1 MPPPARPVLPRTA
14 TWVLACTLAET
25 VGMTAAAV
33 ASRVARDVTRD
44 SPPAAGLAVVVA
56 GGLVEGLA
64 LGLAQPTALRGALDR
79 GRRRQWLV
87 GTVVVA
93 GLGWAAASAPSALMP
108 QDSSS
113 AGPPLVVVLPGA
125 AALGVAMGAALGWVQ
140 ARALRGRVP
149 HPRRWVSTSALAW
162 APTMAVVFAG
172 ASTPS
177 ADWSTGQVAVTG
189 ALTGA
194 AAGAVLGLV
203 GGLLMP
209 SLLGP
214 STPDRVVLALLGS
227 RLRPVLGGSVV
238 GLRLV
243 GTVSGRTIE
252 LPVQRA
258 DLGGS
263 LVVVPGHAERKRW
276 WRNLRG
282 HPDLSVL
289 RDGVWLPARAHVLV
303 PGDDGYPAAR
313 DAYTARWRRA
323 RLPADQPVVRLDP
336 LSPQASGE
344 PVAGPAG

>member
-1 MPPPARPVLPRTA
+1 
-14 TWVLACTLAET
+14 
-25 VGMTAAAV
+25 
-33 ASRVARDVTRD
+33 
-44 SPPAAGLAVVVA
+44 
-56 GGLVEGLA
+56 
-64 LGLAQPTALRGALDR
+64 
-79 GRRRQWLV
+79 
-87 GTVVVA
+87 
-93 GLGWAAASAPSALMP
+93 
-108 QDSSS
+108 
-113 AGPPLVVVLPGA
+113 
-125 AALGVAMGAALGWVQ
+125 
-140 ARALRGRVP
+140 
-149 HPRRWVSTSALAW
+149 
-162 APTMAVVFAG
+162 MAVVFAG

-177 ADWSTGQVAVTG
+177 AAWSTGQVAVSG

-303 PGDDGYPAAR
+303 PGRRRLHRRPGRLHRPLAPGPAA
-313 DAYTARWRRA
+313 
-323 RLPADQPVVRLDP
+323 ADQPVVRLDP

>member
-1 MPPPARPVLPRTA
+1 MPVPPPARPALPRTS

-33 ASRVARDVTRD
+33 ASRLARDVTRD
-44 SPPAAGLAVVVA
+44 SPPAARLAVVVA

-64 LGLAQPTALRGALDR
+64 LGLAQSTALRGVLDR
-79 GRRRQWLV
+79 GHRRRWLV

-93 GLGWAAASAPSALMP
+93 GLGWAAASAPAAVMP
-108 QDSSS
+108 EDSSS
-113 AGPPLVVVLPGA
+113 AGPALAVVLPGA
-125 AALGVAMGAALGWVQ
+125 AALGVAMGYALGWVQ
-140 ARALRGRVP
+140 ARALRDRVP
-149 HPRRWVSTSALAW
+149 HPGRWVTTSALAW
-162 APTMAVVFAG
+162 APAMAVVFVG

-177 ADWSTGQVAVTG
+177 TVWSTGQVALTG

-194 AAGAVLGLV
+194 TAGAVLGLV
-203 GGLLMP
+203 SGLLMP

-214 STPDRVVLALLGS
+214 STPNRVVLALLGS
-227 RLRPVLGGSVV
+227 RLRPVLRGSVV
-238 GLRLV
+238 GLRLS

-282 HPDLSVL
+282 NPDLSVL
-289 RDGVWLPARAHVLV
+289 RDGVWLPAQAHVLV

-313 DAYTARWRRA
+313 EAYAARWRRA

-336 LSPQASGE
+336 LSPRPST
-344 PVAGPAG
+344 GPAG